1 MHEQKKPRS
10 IRQLKAR
17 KARHTTF
24 NPQKLG
30 PRTDPYDVALNTER
44 KYAQVVDVG
53 KRKVTCRMI
62 HAKEK
67 DKRAPGEEYRGEDKK
82 RKERNNKYKEKGQ
95 P

>member
-10 IRQLKAR
+10 IRQMKAR

-30 PRTDPYDVALNTER
+30 PRTDPYDVLFKPER
-44 KYAQVVDVG
+44 KYTQVADVG

-62 HAKEK
+62 DAKEK
-67 DKRAPGEEYRGEDKK
+67 DKRAPGEEYRGGDKK
-82 RKERNNKYKEKGQ
+82 
-95 P
+95 